1 MCFLRL
7 GLSVRALWTA
17 LLLLAVPPLA
27 AEPPTAPAAQDS
39 EAAERAEREALL
51 ALVRRDRGPAKDES
65 VVLDVTGQPS
75 VGNEQAPVVLLEFTD
90 FQCPFCR
97 RHLSG
102 VLPKLLEE
110 YVNCG
115 KVRYV
120 FFDFPSETKHPN
132 AFNAALAARCAS
144 DQRRYWDVHN
154 WLFANSQ
161 LLDRERL
168 LEHVNAVGL
177 DVPSFSACLDSGR
190 HAEAVRSNM
199 ERGVQL
205 RVRGTPTFFLGRK
218 GEKPGEVVVVR
229 RITGAQPLELF
240 QKEVDFQLAEAASK
254 PPSVPPVACCEPPV
268 GAPPAT
274 EQ

>member
-27 AEPPTAPAAQDS
+27 AEPPTAPAAQDTA
-39 EAAERAEREALL
+39 AAERAEREALL

-97 RHLSG
+97 RHLNS

-132 AFNAALAARCAS
+132 AFSAALAARCAS

-168 LEHVNAVGL
+168 LAHANAVGL
-177 DVPSFSACLDSGR
+177 DVAAFRACIDSGR

-199 ERGVQL
+199 GRGVQL

-218 GEKPGEVVVVR
+218 GEKPGEVVVLR

-254 PPSVPPVACCEPPV
+254 PAPAAQVACCEP
-268 GAPPAT
+268 APADAPR
-274 EQ
+274 Q